1 MDRSRVKLPV
11 PADAKARTGD
21 DVMSN
26 PVLEIRADLIRQ
38 NASAV
43 RGACLKAGIDPTA
56 VIKGYNALDGVTEAL
71 LDAGYKS
78 FASSRIPHLKRLKD
92 RGYPVS
98 AMALRIPMPSEAE
111 YVVEYADV
119 SLNSEIETVRL
130 LDEEARRRD
139 KIHDV
144 ILMRDLGDLREG
156 IIDGDIFAET
166 AYKIEKS
173 CDNINLLGIGANLS
187 CYGSVIPTVKNLSE
201 LAAGAKKIE
210 SSIGRRLD
218 VVSGGGSTSLYLV
231 TNGTMPEGINNL
243 RIGAANLLRSEAR
256 GISDADLPGLRDDA
270 FLLKAEIIEIGEK
283 PTHPIGRLG
292 LDCFLNVKK
301 YEDRGVRRR
310 ALLAIGA
317 FDVCD
322 HEKLVPLDEG
332 VTLLGCSSDHMIA
345 DIHDSKRDYRLGD
358 SISMLPLY
366 QAILFT
372 TANDLVEKRII

>member
-1 MDRSRVKLPV
+1 MR
-11 PADAKARTGD
+11 
-21 DVMSN
+21 N
-26 PVLEIRADLIRQ
+26 PVLEIRTDLIRQ

-43 RGACLKAGIDPTA
+43 RGACLKSGIDPTA
-56 VIKGYNALDGVTEAL
+56 VIKGYNALDEITEAL

-92 RGYPVS
+92 RGYPAT

-119 SLNSEIETVRL
+119 SLNSEIETIEL
-130 LDEEARRRD
+130 LDEEARKRN

-156 IIDGDIFAET
+156 IMDEELFVET
-166 AYKIEKS
+166 ACKIEKN
-173 CDNINLLGIGANLS
+173 CDNINLLGVGANLS
-187 CYGSVIPTVKNLSE
+187 CYGSVIPTVENLSA
-201 LAAGAKKIE
+201 LAAVARKTE
-210 SSIGRRLD
+210 SAVGRRLD

-231 TNGTMPEGINNL
+231 TSGTMPDGINNL
-243 RIGAANLLRSEAR
+243 RIGGANLLRAEAR
-256 GISDADLPGLRDDA
+256 YINDEDLPELRGDA
-270 FLLKAEIIEIGEK
+270 FVLKAEIIEIGEK

-292 LDCFLNVKK
+292 LDCFSNVRK

-322 HEKLVPLDEG
+322 HEKLMPVDKG

-345 DIHDSKRDYRLGD
+345 DIHDSERDYRLGD
-358 SISMLPLY
+358 SISMLLLY
-366 QAILFT
+366 QAMLFA
-372 TANDLVEKRII
+372 TANDLVEKKII